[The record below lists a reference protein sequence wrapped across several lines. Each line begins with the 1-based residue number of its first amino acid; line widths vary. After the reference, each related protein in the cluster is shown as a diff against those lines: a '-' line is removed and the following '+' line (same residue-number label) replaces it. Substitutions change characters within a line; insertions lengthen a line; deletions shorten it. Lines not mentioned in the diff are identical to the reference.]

1 MGLVREIKERLSG
14 VEAKAR
20 QLPVSGE
27 GGIVALPS
35 EQGTSILDHRRFN
48 AYPTH
53 RLGQI
58 RSNGGTESLE
68 DFTDEVYWVQFMRLG
83 GSAQN
88 VSPPL
93 HPDLDEEAIAVPA
106 TNLAERTAESVGG
119 EGTHRLPP
127 GTVVLLFME
136 EDDEGNLRWVFNGA
150 LLTALSAKITGTEAG
165 GGKYVGRTWAYP
177 TADIPAAGNLTEA
190 ELGTTG
196 AVDIRIVNPSEVG
209 QGTHL
214 LKTGTIVNVLFL
226 RRNSDGTDVYQVNDH
241 PLGVTSSP
249 TTLGAAS
256 EGSEAADT
264 SGWVRNTDGTPVEIY
279 VTSRVGYFHAGDET
293 LYAYVRLLSFDATGL
308 LISVGTETRVSIEV
322 PEDCS

>member
-136 EDDEGNLRWVFNGA
+136 EDDEGNLRWVFSGA
-150 LLTALSAKITGTEAG
+150 AEETIPVLCTVDGGVAGSASTTCTLTYSLKRVSGGTGGAVIAT
-165 GGKYVGRTWAYP
+165 GKTPKRTRYGNCEY
-177 TADIPAAGNLTEA
+177 DSPAADSYGIA
-190 ELGTTG
+190 CY
-196 AVDIRIVNPSEVG
+196 DD
-209 QGTHL
+209 
-214 LKTGTIVNVLFL
+214 TGTIQLL
-226 RRNSDGTDVYQVNDH
+226 DVFAEK
-241 PLGVTSSP
+241 PK
-249 TTLGAAS
+249 
-256 EGSEAADT
+256 
-264 SGWVRNTDGTPVEIY
+264 
-279 VTSRVGYFHAGDET
+279 GDEVT
-293 LYAYVRLLSFDATGL
+293 VIDGASWSEPNFVFTTQKILVLEDRGAGSN
-308 LISVGTETRVSIEV
+308 ISVAFTECA
-322 PEDCS
+322 PP